1 MNAPPH
7 QIARIPHMVAN
18 VQAAGSPV
26 HDFVT
31 FRDLPDQRTIVIYTG
46 SHAPSHGRQREVL
59 QRALNHA
66 ITADNPVDPDEQP
79 VVSLYVSPNQLDE
92 GEKLYRMVDRDAT
105 EKVIVHICGQLHVN
119 KQLRLIDELL
129 KQAPGADLYL
139 GHPDRNAEPWAL
151 VNIHQQFESQK
162 RLQTNLSLSIGFS
175 GYDRQQ
181 SYLIKGLLPAS
192 SMCSIY
198 GPSGSFKSFTAV
210 SIACHI
216 STGLAWDGR
225 PVQKG
230 AVLYIVGEG
239 GVGVPRRIKAWADEY
254 HEQQDVPNLYRVNQP
269 VFMADDA
276 QVNEL
281 RLAAIQIKADTG
293 LPVRLIVVDT
303 VARCFGGGDEN
314 RAADMG
320 AFIAGCDRIKAETG
334 ATILLIHHTGK
345 NEENGARGSS
355 AFRAALDAEYLL
367 KRENKED
374 ASIILTCTK
383 MKDDEEPDRRAHD
396 LKQRVIGSDAE
407 GDDVT
412 SMVLVDTSREPI
424 ESDELGNISNVTAN
438 HKAMF
443 GAIRQLCNAN
453 GGKTTWQQVIDHMKA
468 AKMDDSKNRTRH
480 RNKLISERLIERD
493 GDVIWLVKSGD

>member
-162 RLQTNLSLSIGFS
+162 RLQT
-175 GYDRQQ
+175 
-181 SYLIKGLLPAS
+181 
-192 SMCSIY
+192 
-198 GPSGSFKSFTAV
+198 
-210 SIACHI
+210 
-216 STGLAWDGR
+216 
-225 PVQKG
+225 
-230 AVLYIVGEG
+230 
-239 GVGVPRRIKAWADEY
+239 
-254 HEQQDVPNLYRVNQP
+254 
-269 VFMADDA
+269 
-276 QVNEL
+276 
-281 RLAAIQIKADTG
+281 
-293 LPVRLIVVDT
+293 
-303 VARCFGGGDEN
+303 
-314 RAADMG
+314 
-320 AFIAGCDRIKAETG
+320 
-334 ATILLIHHTGK
+334 
-345 NEENGARGSS
+345 
-355 AFRAALDAEYLL
+355 
-367 KRENKED
+367 
-374 ASIILTCTK
+374 
-383 MKDDEEPDRRAHD
+383 
-396 LKQRVIGSDAE
+396 
-407 GDDVT
+407 
-412 SMVLVDTSREPI
+412 
-424 ESDELGNISNVTAN
+424 
-438 HKAMF
+438 
-443 GAIRQLCNAN
+443 
-453 GGKTTWQQVIDHMKA
+453 
-468 AKMDDSKNRTRH
+468 
-480 RNKLISERLIERD
+480 
-493 GDVIWLVKSGD
+493 